1 MSKILVVDDDKEIAS
16 LIGDSLYDEGYEVL
30 LAYDGE
36 KALSIINKT
45 DDLSMVI
52 LDIMMPK
59 IDGLS
64 VCKTIREKINCPILF
79 VSAKSRTLDTLLGL
93 EIGADDYIKK
103 PFIVEELVARVKAH
117 IRREQRK
124 QITKNNIINIGDIEV
139 HKDSYEVYV
148 NKKLIELSTREFQLF
163 LYLCENVGKVLSRE
177 QIFDAVWGMEYG
189 DIGTVAVNI
198 KSLRDKIDK
207 ENKYIKTVW
216 GVGYKFIKPI
226 NELYEN

>member
-124 QITKNNIINIGDIEV
+124 QIIKNNIINIGDIEV

-207 ENKYIKTVW
+207 ENKYIKTIW

>member
-16 LIGDSLYDEGYEVL
+16 LIGDSLYDEGYDVL

-124 QITKNNIINIGDIEV
+124 QIIKNNVINIGDIEV

>member
-64 VCKTIREKINCPILF
+64 VCKTIREKIDCPILF

-124 QITKNNIINIGDIEV
+124 QIIKNNIINIGDIEV

>member
-124 QITKNNIINIGDIEV
+124 QIIKNNIINIGDIEV

>member
-124 QITKNNIINIGDIEV
+124 QIIKNNVINIGDIEV

-226 NELYEN
+226 KELYEN

>member
-16 LIGDSLYDEGYEVL
+16 LIGDSLYDEGYDVL